1 MERGWSEGPA
11 QAVTARTQ
19 ELSLQAPQ
27 GVFGNIGPL
36 PEAMPALGTNDA
48 SSGRGATIRKSYALI
63 GALFTPVAVIL
74 FAFAVW
80 ALLYE
85 IDAASMFPYT
95 TGPLSHW
102 MVWCAMALG
111 VRGGSAAIERLIA
124 K

>member
-1 MERGWSEGPA
+1 MDRGWSERPA
-11 QAVTARTQ
+11 EAVTARTQ
-19 ELSLQAPQ
+19 GFSLQAPE
-27 GVFGNIGPL
+27 GVFGNIGSL
-36 PEAMPALGTNDA
+36 PAAMPGLAVDRA
-48 SSGRGATIRKSYALI
+48 PSGRGATIRKSYGLI

-85 IDAASMFPYT
+85 LDAASIFPYT

-111 VRGGSAAIERLIA
+111 VRGGAAAIERLIA
-124 K
+124 R